1 MSTDDKTLPMLMS
14 KGNWLKSITFVMAV
28 GLIVSACAPDTEQIE
43 LGYVEWES
51 EIASTHVVSA
61 IIQDELGHE
70 VNMTSVDA
78 GPMWTGIARGD
89 FDAIV
94 AAWLPGTHEA
104 YWDEYGDQVIDLGP
118 NLENARIGW
127 VVPEYTPIES
137 IEEVNDFYDELDGQ
151 IVGIDPGAGLMA
163 ASEDALEVYGIELQL
178 VEGSDAA
185 MTAALESA
193 YSDEEHIVVTGW
205 TPHWKFASY
214 DLKYLEDPENVF
226 GDAEGIHTIV
236 TPELEEK
243 APDVYEFL
251 DNFYWTND
259 DIGEVMVMIEEGMSP
274 MEAARA
280 WISENEDMVQQWLGE
295 EPVAQY

>member
-1 MSTDDKTLPMLMS
+1 MCKKDNKLSFLSLNNT
-14 KGNWLKSITFVMAV
+14 WFKSVLSVAIV
-28 GLIVSACAPDTEQIE
+28 GLIATACAPEGEEEIE

-51 EIASTHVVSA
+51 EIASTHLVA
-61 IIQDELGHE
+61 ALIEDELGHT

-94 AAWLPGTHEA
+94 AAWLPGTHEQ
-104 YWDEYGDQVIDLGP
+104 YWNEYGDDVVDLGP
-118 NLENARIGW
+118 NLEGAAIGW
-127 VVPEYTPIES
+127 VVPEYTPFDS
-137 IEEVNDFYDELDGQ
+137 IEDINDYYDELDGQ

-163 ASEDALEVYGIELQL
+163 ASEEAIDVYNINLELI
-178 VEGSDAA
+178 EGSDAA

-226 GDAEGIHTIV
+226 GDAEAIHTIV
-236 TPELEEK
+236 TPQLEEE
-243 APDVYEFL
+243 APDVYELL
-251 DNFYWTND
+251 DNFYWTNEQ
-259 DIGEVMVMIEEGMSP
+259 IGEVMVLIQEGMDP

-280 WISENEDMVQQWLGE
+280 WISDNRETVDVWLD
-295 EPVAQY
+295 